1 MQSSSVVIHCQPSLL
16 EDIKDQGYLWSY
28 SKQFGTEEID
38 VIVDD
43 IPGDITDEGY
53 YQDPD
58 VEICD
63 HYGINYDLINC
74 IEAVY

>member
-1 MQSSSVVIHCQPSLL
+1 MKTDSILIHFPKTQ
-16 EDIKDQGYLWSY
+16 
-28 SKQFGTEEID
+28 D
-38 VIVDD
+38 VIEHLAFLGLKYKETETEYDVLVND